1 MLYDVGERRTNP
13 GAVGPRASNTER
25 ARQDPPAPVG
35 AVWLACDEC
44 MNRGRARAFRLS
56 YMYGAPPIERVLC
69 LLLRAGRLDAPAF
82 APLTTAGSASPPA
95 WTPPRSFFQPGA
107 ARPLMYHF
115 GRNSAETPAAK
126 NFGVARSAMR

>member
-56 YMYGAPPIERVLC
+56 YMYGAPPIERVASVVASGATGGGLDPGATTS
-69 LLLRAGRLDAPAF
+69 AGRLCC
-82 APLTTAGSASPPA
+82 
-95 WTPPRSFFQPGA
+95 PG
-107 ARPLMYHF
+107 
-115 GRNSAETPAAK
+115 
-126 NFGVARSAMR
+126 